1 MVEMVPELA
10 IYCKQIGDFLIGI
23 RDTLSS
29 NCLKQRQRSTEKH
42 FAESLEEERE
52 EGLY

>member
-1 MVEMVPELA
+1 MGLGKNMVPGKLSETHLRLLAMVEMVPELA

-29 NCLKQRQRSTEKH
+29 N
-42 FAESLEEERE
+42 
-52 EGLY
+52 